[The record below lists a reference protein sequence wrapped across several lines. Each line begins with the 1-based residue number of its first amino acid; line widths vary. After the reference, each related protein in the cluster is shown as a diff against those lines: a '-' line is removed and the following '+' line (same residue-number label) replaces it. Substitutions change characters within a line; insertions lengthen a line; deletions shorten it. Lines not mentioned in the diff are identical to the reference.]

1 MLISKRGYEYFHHSS
16 WSFSF
21 YSCIQK
27 NAKANIAR
35 DFYATERLQLRTVG
49 GRHSTGPDSRRDSE
63 VRELT
68 PKLPATTN
76 GSAGPSGR
84 KMRTL
89 HFFNRFT
96 SDSQISS
103 LFFFPLAAPMNL
115 ANSPY
120 LHLLTPEEQVLCS
133 TLRII
138 PRSYLTVKETLVR
151 EYARRGGKL
160 RRREARDLVK
170 IDVNKTSRIWDF
182 LVQTGIM
189 SVGIIDPTHSNQ
201 DAA

>member
-1 MLISKRGYEYFHHSS
+1 MNISTTQVGPTHFILVYRKTRRQISHATSMPPKDYSSEQSVAGIPLDLIQGAIQRFANSHPSFLLLRMVALAPPVVRCVRCTSS
-16 WSFSF
+16 
-21 YSCIQK
+21 
-27 NAKANIAR
+27 
-35 DFYATERLQLRTVG
+35 T
-49 GRHSTGPDSRRDSE
+49 DSRRILRSH
-63 VRELT
+63 RY
-68 PKLPATTN
+68 
-76 GSAGPSGR
+76 
-84 KMRTL
+84 
-89 HFFNRFT
+89 
-96 SDSQISS
+96 
-103 LFFFPLAAPMNL
+103 FFFPLAAPMNL